1 MSNKNRNMVNMP
13 VEAEVEGVEVEVEET
28 TTEVDIPKKEKF
40 AFVKKHAAKIKAGMI
55 LVGCTVAGAA
65 LGMKIQ
71 SKKDAAAL
79 EADIDSGILEPVDVE
94 AIDIP
99 DTPVDIEV

>member
-1 MSNKNRNMVNMP
+1 MP
-13 VEAEVEGVEVEVEET
+13 QNVEAEVDGVKVTAQVTDAKSET
-28 TTEVDIPKKEKF
+28 TEITEVKKERFGFIKRN
-40 AFVKKHAAKIKAGMI
+40 ASKLKAGMI

-71 SKKDAAAL
+71 KGKDDAAL
-79 EADIDSGILEPVDVE
+79 NADIDTGILLPGDDLVTDV
-94 AIDIP
+94 DIP